1 MPQNKIEITTG
12 TIARVIL
19 MILAVWFL
27 YAVRDIILLLFISV
41 VIVAAINPIL
51 AWLKKKGAPRTL
63 GAIFVFL
70 VIIFLVLLAVSFI
83 VPPIVYQ
90 VHEFTKNIGAYY
102 FGAEKWLS
110 GAGLGSL
117 ASGGGAALSG
127 LSGNIFSTTLGVFS
141 GVVSAVVVLS
151 MAFYMSVKEDGVRRF
166 IVSVTP
172 KRHKQYASDMTARI
186 QDKIGKWMLGQIAL
200 MFIIFAFDYLGLR
213 LAGVPYA
220 LTLAILAGLLEI
232 VPYVGPIVSAIP
244 GILIGLLISP
254 VKGVLAFLV
263 YFVAQHLETNVIVPQ
278 IMKKAVGLDPVA
290 TILAILVGFS
300 LAGVLGAFISVP
312 VATAIGIFV
321 SDYYSHQD

>member
-1 MPQNKIEITTG
+1 MSQNKIEVSIG
-12 TIARVIL
+12 TILKIIL
-19 MILAVWFL
+19 VLLAVWFL

-51 AWLKKKGAPRTL
+51 GWLKKKGVPRTL
-63 GAIFVFL
+63 GAIFIFL
-70 VIIFLVLLAVSFI
+70 VIILLVLLAVSFI
-83 VPPIVYQ
+83 VPPIVRQ
-90 VHEFTKNIGAYY
+90 IHEFTKNIGTYY
-102 FGAEKWLS
+102 AGAQKWLS
-110 GAGLGSL
+110 GAGLGNL
-117 ASGGGAALSG
+117 AAGGGAALSG

-151 MAFYMSVKEDGVRRF
+151 MAFYMSAKEDGVRKF

-172 KRHKQYASDMTARI
+172 KKYREYASDMTARI
-186 QDKIGKWMLGQIAL
+186 EDKIGKWMLGQIVL
-200 MFIIFAFDYLGLR
+200 MFIIFALDYLGLQ
-213 LAGVPYA
+213 LVGVPYA

-232 VPYVGPIVSAIP
+232 VPYVGPVVSAIP

-263 YFVAQHLETNVIVPQ
+263 YFIAQHLETNVIVPQ
-278 IMKKAVGLDPVA
+278 IMKKAVGLNPVA

-321 SDYYSHQD
+321 SDYYAERD